1 MDKGVLYNSFIK
13 TKKLTEQIY
22 ILVKASGQENEQLS
36 FTLIYKKNA
45 VSLATVWVSDYE
57 IVNFPL
63 R

>member
-45 VSLATVWVSDYE
+45 VSLATVCVSDYE